1 MAHVLFIDMVGYS
14 KLPMDRAKFLVTKFQ
29 QTVQK
34 TGEYL
39 RAKSRNELI
48 FRPTG
53 DGGALVF
60 MGNPEAPVR
69 CAIELNKEFASDSEM
84 KLRMGVHSGPVY
96 VVEGSLR
103 PGDIDV
109 LGDGINTAQRVMDC
123 GDSRHILLS
132 GVTANFLSHVGRWSD
147 FLHDLGEA
155 EVKHGVKVRLF
166 NLYYEGVGNPD
177 APQCLHKTIPKPS
190 NVQKKADSLVGEVVD
205 HYVILRKIGS
215 GGMGVVYEAEDTSL
229 QRHVALKFLPDNL
242 SRDARHLARFQ
253 QEARAASSLNHPNI
267 CTIHELGSYGGNC
280 FIAMEL
286 LEGSTLKSMIH
297 ARQLAPKQS
306 IKLAIEIADGL
317 EAAHGRGI
325 VHRDI
330 KPGNI
335 FVTNRGHAKILDFGL
350 AKWQPDHKHSPDS
363 TVSDGLQELT
373 SPGQFVGTVAYMSP
387 EQARGEHLDLRSDLF
402 SFGVVLYEMASGTLP
417 FRGDTSAVLF
427 DAILNRPPAPYKSMS
442 SDVPRGIERIINRA
456 LEKNREDRY
465 ASAAEMRAELESLLE
480 AKDPIAQPVVGQ
492 AQPVVERAPV
502 AERAQP
508 VAERVADRKESAPT
522 PAVSAQAASTR
533 AILLYKRNV
542 PLDEQL
548 LRLLEMK
555 LAGQGYQVFID
566 RHLQIGM
573 HWAKE
578 IEERIASADVVIPL
592 LSSASVQSEM
602 LGYEIQLAHEYA
614 QKQQGKPRI
623 LPIRINFAQP
633 LPDPIAAVLDGIQYA
648 SWNGP
653 ADDQRLLDELLK
665 AIQNPGAFVSQPA
678 KLEPV
683 GGAVPLDSRFY
694 VVRSTDDE
702 FLSAISRQDSIVL
715 VKGARQMGK
724 TSIMARGL
732 QLARQN
738 GDRVILTDF
747 QKLNNKHLESTE
759 SLFKVLAEWIADQ
772 LDYDL
777 DIDSIWNPKRGP
789 SANFERFLRREILP
803 QVATRLVWG
812 MDEVDRLFACA
823 FASEVFGLFRSW
835 HNERSLDPSGPWQ
848 KLTMA
853 IAYATEAHMFITD
866 MNQSPFNVGTRLSL
880 ADFTLEQVTELNQR
894 YGFPLKDASEIEA
907 CYKLLGGQ
915 PYLTRRGLNE
925 MASRGID
932 FRSFEAQACRD
943 EGPFGDH
950 LRRILFSL
958 AQEAALCNVVRGVLS
973 GRHAAAAEEFYRL
986 RSAGIVAGDSAREMR
1001 LRCELYERYLSRHLM

>member
-1 MAHVLFIDMVGYS
+1 MATLPNPTHESLVMAHVLFVDMVGYS
-14 KLPMDRAKFLVTKFQ
+14 KLPMDQARALVTRFQ
-29 QTVQK
+29 QTVQR
-34 TGEYL
+34 TEEYV

-69 CAIELNKEFASDSEM
+69 CAIELNKEFGPSGDL

-96 VVEGSLR
+96 MVEGSLR
-103 PGDIDV
+103 PGDVDV
-109 LGDGINTAQRVMDC
+109 LGDGINMAQRVMDC
-123 GDSRHILLS
+123 GDSNHILLS
-132 GVTANFLSHVGRWSD
+132 GVTANFLSHVGKWSD

-155 EVKHGVKVRLF
+155 EVKHGVRVQLF
-166 NLYYEGVGNPD
+166 NLYGGGIGNPQPPVSLRKP
-177 APQCLHKTIPKPS
+177 ASKTTT
-190 NVQKKADSLVGEVVD
+190 QKKSEGLIGEVVD
-205 HYVILRKIGS
+205 HYVILKKIGN

-229 QRHVALKFLPDNL
+229 QRRVALKFLPDDL
-242 SRDARHLARFQ
+242 SKDARHLARFQ
-253 QEARAASSLNHPNI
+253 QEARAASALNHPNI
-267 CTIHELGSYGGNC
+267 CTVHELGSFEGRY

-286 LEGSTLKSMIH
+286 LEGENLKSAIMSN
-297 ARQLAPKQS
+297 RLTPKQA
-306 IKLAIEIADGL
+306 IKMAIEIADGL
-317 EAAHGRGI
+317 DAAHGRGI
-325 VHRDI
+325 IHRDI

-335 FVTNRGHAKILDFGL
+335 FVTSRGHAKILDFGL
-350 AKWQPDHKHSPDS
+350 AKWQPSQKDS
-363 TVSDGLQELT
+363 SEDVTRDNTHDLT
-373 SPGQFVGTVAYMSP
+373 TPGQFVGTVAYMSP
-387 EQARGEHLDLRSDLF
+387 EQARGEQLDLRSDLF

-427 DAILNRPPAPYKSMS
+427 DAILNRPPAPYKSLNP
-442 SDVPRGIERIINRA
+442 DFPKGIERIIDRSLKKDRNS
-456 LEKNREDRY
+456 RY
-465 ASAAEMRAELESLLE
+465 ASAAEMRIALE
-480 AKDPIAQPVVGQ
+480 ALLDRPDVTTQAVPERKEVSAQPVSMVRPE
-492 AQPVVERAPV
+492 A
-502 AERAQP
+502 
-508 VAERVADRKESAPT
+508 
-522 PAVSAQAASTR
+522 TR
-533 AILLYKRNV
+533 TILLYKRNV

-548 LRLLEMK
+548 LHLLEARI
-555 LAGQGYQVFID
+555 AGEGYQVFID

-573 HWAKE
+573 HWARE
-578 IEERIASADVVIPL
+578 IEQRIGESDIVIPL
-592 LSSASVQSEM
+592 LSAASVQSEM

-614 QKQQGKPRI
+614 QKQHGKPRI
-623 LPIRINFAQP
+623 LPIRVNFSDH
-633 LPDPIAAVLDGIQYA
+633 LPDHMAAIMDGIQYA
-648 SWNGP
+648 TWNGP
-653 ADDQRLLDELLK
+653 GDDQSLLNELLS
-665 AIQNPGAFVSQPA
+665 AIQHPAPHVAQPP

-683 GGAVPLDSRFY
+683 GGAVPLDSSFY
-694 VVRSTDDE
+694 VVRSTDEE
-702 FLSAISRQDSIVL
+702 FLTAICRQDSIVL

-724 TSIMARGL
+724 TSLMARGL

-747 QKLNNKHLESTE
+747 QKLNTKHLESTE
-759 SLFKVLAEWIADQ
+759 SFFRALAESIADQ

-777 DIDSIWNPKRGP
+777 EIDSLWNPKRGP

-803 QVATRLVWG
+803 KISTRLVWG
-812 MDEVDRLFACA
+812 MDEVDRLFSCA

-880 ADFTLEQVTELNQR
+880 ADFTTEQFTDLNQR
-894 YGFPLKDASEIEA
+894 YGNPLKGAAEVAA
-907 CYKLLGGQ
+907 CFKLLGGQ

-932 FRSFEAQACRD
+932 FRAFETQAYKD

-958 AQEAALCNVVRGVLS
+958 AQDPALCNVVRGVLT
-973 GRHAAAAEEFYRL
+973 GRHTAATEEFYRL
-986 RSAGIVAGDSAREMR
+986 RSAGIVSGDSAREMHP
-1001 LRCELYERYLSRHLM
+1001 RCELYEKYLTRHLM